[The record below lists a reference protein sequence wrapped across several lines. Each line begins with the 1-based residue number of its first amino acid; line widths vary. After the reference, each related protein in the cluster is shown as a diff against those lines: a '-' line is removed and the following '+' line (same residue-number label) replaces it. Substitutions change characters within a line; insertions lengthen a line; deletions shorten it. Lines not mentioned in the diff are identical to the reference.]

1 MAEHLWEKMMKQYL
15 FVKSIPGFE
24 NLFLLHCIA
33 DILLHVSVF
42 ILCDLHILI
51 LLMQSLLACPF
62 PMASL
67 NSLVYYT
74 ILISCMIENDMAAVE
89 RVNQYSTLPSEA
101 AWKVA
106 DRLPSPNWPSLGNID
121 IRDLKVNNSF
131 YHILVI

>member
-1 MAEHLWEKMMKQYL
+1 M
-15 FVKSIPGFE
+15 
-24 NLFLLHCIA
+24 
-33 DILLHVSVF
+33 
-42 ILCDLHILI
+42 
-51 LLMQSLLACPF
+51 SLSYGL
-62 PMASL
+62 SL

-74 ILISCMIENDMAAVE
+74 ILISCMIENDMVAVE

-106 DRLPSPNWPSLGNID
+106 DRLPSSNWPSLGNID